1 MFTPRS
7 LLAAG
12 LALLPVS
19 VAAAQRIRAAA
30 VAAGPLVAN
39 LGERATR
46 ELTPKEISD
55 AERVNRMP
63 ALLVE
68 ALDVQAIS
76 KLVLRIYW
84 RRMTEDQ
91 RAGFLKLYKTV
102 VSHGY
107 AGLFKN

>member
-1 MFTPRS
+1 MFAPRS

-19 VAAAQRIRAAA
+19 VAAAQRTRAAA

-39 LGERATR
+39 FGERAMR

-68 ALDVQAIS
+68 AFDVQAIS
-76 KLVLRIYW
+76 KLVLGIYW
-84 RRMTEDQ
+84 CRTTEDQ
-91 RAGFLKLYKTV
+91 RAGFLELYKTV
-102 VSHGY
+102 VSHSY
-107 AGLFKN
+107 AWLFKK